1 MAIRPTISKH
11 NMIANLDKTNE
22 NVDFHAII
30 DFLTGSTINYSL
42 LVDPDVI
49 GPWVQ
54 QFWETAREVDDS
66 VIQARVVGRLLE
78 FLKLL

>member
-1 MAIRPTISKH
+1 MAVRPTISKH

-30 DFLTGSTINYSL
+30 DFLTGSTINYAL

-49 GPWVQ
+49 GPWYNN
-54 QFWETAREVDDS
+54 S
-66 VIQARVVGRLLE
+66 GRRQGQLMTQ
-78 FLKLL
+78 